1 MRRNSTS
8 SLGALHPILF
18 FVIVYAIS
26 LFLAFFVCST
36 VYYTL
41 NDDAASAENT
51 SLAQGTLQLGAGENA
66 TAYR

>member
-36 VYYTL
+36 VYYTF
-41 NDDAASAENT
+41 NEDATATENAT
-51 SLAQGTLQLGAGENA
+51 LAQGQLDLSASA
-66 TAYR
+66 TTTAFR

>member
-36 VYYTL
+36 VYYTI
-41 NDDAASAENT
+41 NDEVNTEENAT
-51 SLAQGTLQLGAGENA
+51 LAQAPLALDATA

>member
-8 SLGALHPILF
+8 AVGALHPILF
-18 FVIVYAIS
+18 FAIVYAIS

-36 VYYTL
+36 IYYTFHKEA
-41 NDDAASAENT
+41 NEAET
-51 SLAQGTLQLGAGENA
+51 LAQHIELETTTNA

>member
-8 SLGALHPILF
+8 SLGAFHPIIF

-36 VYYTL
+36 VYYTFHEEETATDNATMAQGGL
-41 NDDAASAENT
+41 DLSASAT
-51 SLAQGTLQLGAGENA
+51 T
-66 TAYR
+66 TAFR

>member
-8 SLGALHPILF
+8 SVGALHPILF

-36 VYYTL
+36 VYYTF
-41 NDDAASAENT
+41 NDDAATVDNA
-51 SLAQGTLQLGAGENA
+51 SLAQGGLDLSASA
-66 TAYR
+66 TATAFR

>member
-1 MRRNSTS
+1 MRRNATS

-36 VYYTL
+36 VYYTF
-41 NDDAASAENT
+41 NDDAAVTDNAT
-51 SLAQGTLQLGAGENA
+51 MAQGGLELSASA
-66 TAYR
+66 TTTAFR

>member
-8 SLGALHPILF
+8 SLGAFHPIIF

-36 VYYTL
+36 VYYTF
-41 NDDAASAENT
+41 NDDAATVDNAT
-51 SLAQGTLQLGAGENA
+51 LAQGQLDLSAGASV
-66 TAYR
+66 TAYK